1 MTVCPCVFSLSR
13 RAPFRGARQGGR
25 HSPTGDRAARSP
37 PTLAGGPKR
46 RSARQTPRRVSRA
59 ETKPHM
65 VRPAWTHYEPLD
77 GRGADRATTTRRG
90 KSRVF
95 VRTRASA
102 RVTAR
107 TRNASPRR
115 ADLAPSLRAVPLR
128 RAVVA
133 RNQPQPFESFPP
145 FAIIVGAITA
155 MGGVQYLVHHAYEG
169 KPKPV
174 GADNFDR
181 LLKYRDIRL
190 KEEATVRSPRTARSP
205 TNRSVRQRFFFFVF
219 FPFSPASPND
229 TARARVVSSDP
240 VASPPKSQSGQPTL

>member
-1 MTVCPCVFSLSR
+1 MIAPLARPRPSQADRSVAPRAKPPAASR
-13 RAPFRGARQGGR
+13 EPKQNRTWYAPPG
-25 HSPTGDRAARSP
+25 
-37 PTLAGGPKR
+37 L
-46 RSARQTPRRVSRA
+46 
-59 ETKPHM
+59 
-65 VRPAWTHYEPLD
+65 HYEPLD

-190 KEEATVRSPRTARSP
+190 KEEAKVRRRLPARSP
-205 TNRSVRQRFFFFVF
+205 TKRSPKVFLFFFVF
-219 FPFSPASPND
+219 FLLAG
-229 TARARVVSSDP
+229 
-240 VASPPKSQSGQPTL
+240 VAERHRPRSRRFV